1 MSHAN
6 SSLRLVAPSL
16 AYEAQILAY
25 REESLAADQ
34 GRINGV
40 GGLDNL
46 SVPEWLD
53 LLERKKHDATRP
65 EGLVPDS
72 SFLCLRKADDRL
84 VGMIN
89 IRHVLN
95 EYLLNYGGHIG
106 YSIRPQDRGQ
116 GYGKEQLRLGLQECR
131 KLDISPVLL
140 TCEPWNAASQ
150 RVITALGGI
159 YEDSRTTPEG
169 KTLMRYW
176 IHLNE

>member
-6 SSLRLVAPSL
+6 SSLRLVTPSL

-34 GRINGV
+34 GRMNGV
-40 GGLDNL
+40 SGLDKL

-53 LLERKKHDATRP
+53 LLERKKHDDTRP
-65 EGLVPDS
+65 EGMVPDS
-72 SFLCLRKADDRL
+72 TFLCLRLTDDRL

-95 EYLLNYGGHIG
+95 EYLFNYGGHIG
-106 YSIRPQDRGQ
+106 YSIRPRDRGQ
-116 GYGKEQLRLGLQECR
+116 GYGKEQLRLGLMACR
-131 KLDISPVLL
+131 KLGINPVLL

-159 YEDSRTTPEG
+159 YEDSRTNPEG